1 MRFMKLRLCSLA
13 FRDSRCLVFL
23 YETAV
28 YDNAGNTML
37 YWISYDLDKP
47 GQDYTDLLN
56 RLKQLKA
63 VRILRSDWLLE
74 TTATTVETRDD
85 LRQFMDGN
93 DRVMVSQVSN
103 NAAWDNLLVN
113 DKTVE
118 TMYSRVG

>member
-1 MRFMKLRLCSLA
+1 
-13 FRDSRCLVFL
+13 
-23 YETAV
+23 
-28 YDNAGNTML
+28 ML